1 MNFTYGI
8 ERTKQGDHMYF
19 QFLLA
24 IVFGAIVYGLIRFT
38 ERTLEIRQQRRD
50 QGDDPKVYL

>member
-1 MNFTYGI
+1 
-8 ERTKQGDHMYF
+8 MYF